1 METHTADKR
10 LLQLIETEG
19 FSRLRE
25 RLDLL
30 LGQPVWWCASSSK
43 SEIRIL
49 QSHGKRECG
58 LLHDDSA
65 TKEQWMKEAHA
76 AIDRVAEERVGVIAP
91 SPPGCVQV
99 VVPVFCGHEIQGF
112 IGIAHLPEFE
122 EKRLSPLLPL
132 MVDHIRNTAEGK
144 RADEDLKGVRRLWKD
159 VVSTL
164 DLEVLEVR
172 ILSEILAMLDT
183 NLGVLFSTDARGRLV
198 PRVSIGLE
206 NQIGAAETFFISA
219 TPYENKMS
227 SWTHAAQIL
236 SPGDPLRQWFL
247 SISPPTDEESGVWA
261 VPLTDSGKLFGLVL
275 CPGEEGSTLEP
286 HLDMALE
293 TIALGSSVAIRN
305 AQEFEQMRQ
314 KAVALSTVHS
324 VYRLM
329 STTRDMSDLLKRMAN
344 LTIQVLNVRK
354 CSIMLVNKEG
364 KLQPHVRIGLEPG
377 EIGTLPLEI
386 DQAIPG
392 KVAASASSAMVD
404 NPLGDPKYAGDP
416 AEFYPSQSYLSV
428 PLFEEDVVGVITV
441 ADRIGTPP
449 RFVEGDREVLN
460 TLAEQAVIALLNI
473 QFFEKQERIALRTM
487 ETFENLYETGDP
499 DKEGHAQTLASLVDG
514 LAEHLKIDPP
524 TRQSFR
530 MAAFV
535 DSVSHLVSNPNPE
548 LLAKQERTEFGR
560 LKLSARIAGRL
571 DLPENVIPIL
581 KSLLEHFDGSGEPR
595 GLRGE
600 EIPLGARLLSVADG
614 YLDLIHGSGLTAS
627 QALSKMV
634 EESGKLYD
642 PHLVE
647 SIREFL
653 HPPDEGP
660 ED

>member
-1 METHTADKR
+1 
-10 LLQLIETEG
+10 
-19 FSRLRE
+19 
-25 RLDLL
+25 LL
-30 LGQPVWWCASSSK
+30 LGEPVWWCTSGAH

-58 LLHDDSA
+58 LLHDDS
-65 TKEQWMKEAHA
+65 EIRERWMKEANA
-76 AIDRVAEERVGVIAP
+76 AIDRVAEERVGAIAS
-91 SPPGCVQV
+91 SPPDCVQV
-99 VVPVFCGHEIQGF
+99 VVPVFCGREIQGF
-112 IGIAHLPEFE
+112 IGIAHLPEYE

-164 DLEVLEVR
+164 DLDVLEDR
-172 ILSEILAMLDT
+172 ILGEIMAMLDT
-183 NLGVLFSTDARGRLV
+183 NTGALLLTDARGRLV
-198 PRVSIGLE
+198 PRNSIGLE
-206 NQIGAAETFFISA
+206 NQAESMENFYISA

-247 SISPPTDEESGVWA
+247 SISLPVDEGSGVWA
-261 VPLTDSGKLFGLVL
+261 VPLTDSGKLFGLAL
-275 CPGEEGSTLEP
+275 CPGKEGSTLEP

-293 TIALGSSVAIRN
+293 TLALGSSVAIRN

-324 VYRLM
+324 VYRMM
-329 STTRDMSDLLKRMAN
+329 STTRDMGDLLKRMAN

-354 CSIMLVNKEG
+354 CSIMLVDKNG
-364 KLQPHVRIGLEPG
+364 TLQPHVRIGLEPG
-377 EIGTLPLEI
+377 EIGTVPLEM

-392 KVAASASSAMVD
+392 KVAASAASVMVD
-404 NPLGDPKYAGDP
+404 GPLGDPRYADDP
-416 AEFYPSQSYLSV
+416 SEFYPSQSYLSV

-441 ADRIGTPP
+441 ADRIGTPS

-499 DKEGHAQTLASLVDG
+499 DTEGHAQTLARLVDG
-514 LAEHLKIDPP
+514 LAEHLKIDPL
-524 TRQSFR
+524 TRQAFR

-535 DSVSHLVSNPNPE
+535 DSVSNLVSGSNHVSF
-548 LLAKQERTEFGR
+548 ATEESAVSER
-560 LKLSARIAGRL
+560 LKLSARIAARL
-571 DLPENVIPIL
+571 DLPDKVVPIL

-614 YLDLIHGSGLTAS
+614 YLGLIRIGGLTAS
-627 QALSKMV
+627 QALSRMA
-634 EESGKLYD
+634 EESGRLYD

-647 SIREFL
+647 SIREYL
-653 HPPDEGP
+653 RPLDDGP
-660 ED
+660 SE